1 MQYNTKQFDSSK
13 HDIFKALVL
22 EQPHANNLI
31 DISSNV
37 AVCQVAF
44 IDKKSKHRGKTLVC
58 STHKPLIY
66 GLECG
71 ATLGFVDVYDMKRAS
86 QMSESEWTMANID
99 QDKRAP
105 LMNKYALF
113 LKNPRRVI
121 EMPFSGTPGF
131 YHAVYDK
138 DEIMEY
144 PTAKINVDNIKKLL
158 NEKILY

>member
-1 MQYNTKQFDSSK
+1 MQHDTKLFDNTK

-58 STHKPLIY
+58 STHEPLIY

-71 ATLGFVDVYDMKRAS
+71 ATLGFVDAYDMKRAS

-131 YHAVYDK
+131 YHVVYDK

-144 PTAKINVDNIKKLL
+144 PTAKINIDNIKKLL